1 MNTHK
6 HARLTFLR
14 RLEMVQQLIA
24 HQVCVPEAA
33 RAYGVTAPTVRK
45 WLGRFL
51 AQGQAGLADAS
62 SRPTVSPRAIA
73 PAKALAIVELRRK
86 RLTQARIAQAL
97 GVSASTV
104 SRVLAR
110 AGLSHLADL
119 EPAEPVVRYEHQAP
133 GDLLHI
139 DIKKLGRIQRPGH
152 RVTGNRRDTVEGAG
166 WDFVFVAIDDHAR
179 VAFTDIHP
187 DERFPSAVQFL
198 KDAVAYYQRLGVTIQ
213 RLLTD
218 NGSAF
223 RSRAFAALCH
233 ELGIKHRFTRPYRPQ
248 TNGKA
253 ERFIQSALREW
264 AYAHTYQNSQHRA
277 DAMKSW
283 LHHYNWHR
291 PHQGIGRAVPISRL
305 NLDEYNLLTVH
316 SYWTLTALDVGQG
329 GAVVLE
335 TARHVLLFDTGPR
348 HGDASDAGERVIAPF
363 LWARGY
369 RHIDT
374 LVVSHADLDH
384 TGGLRSVLAALPV
397 GQAYASF
404 DLAAWLAHQARVR
417 PDGWRAAPR
426 MPPATR
432 GCEAGVQW
440 RVDGVRLRFV
450 YPPSL
455 AAPLPW
461 RSSNARSCVLL
472 VEGVGHRA
480 LLTGDVGLVQEAAFA
495 AALPPVDLVMA
506 PHHGSAMSSGSL
518 LTAATRPAH
527 AIAQAG
533 YLNRFGHPA
542 ASAINRWRRA
552 GAAVWRTDLD
562 GAVRADSTPRG
573 LFASGQRQVARR
585 YWRDSRAGPDAPL
598 R

>member
-97 GVSASTV
+97 GVSVQHRQPRPGPRRSVAPG
-104 SRVLAR
+104 RPGAGR
-110 AGLSHLADL
+110 AGGALRASGPRRSAAHRHQEAGTY
-119 EPAEPVVRYEHQAP
+119 PA
-133 GDLLHI
+133 
-139 DIKKLGRIQRPGH
+139 RPGH

-316 SYWTLTALDVGQG
+316 S
-329 GAVVLE
+329 
-335 TARHVLLFDTGPR
+335 
-348 HGDASDAGERVIAPF
+348 
-363 LWARGY
+363 
-369 RHIDT
+369 
-374 LVVSHADLDH
+374 
-384 TGGLRSVLAALPV
+384 
-397 GQAYASF
+397 
-404 DLAAWLAHQARVR
+404 
-417 PDGWRAAPR
+417 
-426 MPPATR
+426 
-432 GCEAGVQW
+432 
-440 RVDGVRLRFV
+440 
-450 YPPSL
+450 
-455 AAPLPW
+455 
-461 RSSNARSCVLL
+461 
-472 VEGVGHRA
+472 
-480 LLTGDVGLVQEAAFA
+480 
-495 AALPPVDLVMA
+495 
-506 PHHGSAMSSGSL
+506 
-518 LTAATRPAH
+518 
-527 AIAQAG
+527 
-533 YLNRFGHPA
+533 
-542 ASAINRWRRA
+542 
-552 GAAVWRTDLD
+552 
-562 GAVRADSTPRG
+562 
-573 LFASGQRQVARR
+573 
-585 YWRDSRAGPDAPL
+585 
-598 R
+598 